1 MTARPPVSR
10 IPAARQMEDL
20 SRGADTSGYSP
31 KEYWER
37 LAGNYERSDPAG
49 WSVVLHPG
57 VPRWFNRTIDRL
69 QARAWAR
76 ALGRCGL
83 GVGARVLDVGCGTGR
98 WLERTRE
105 AGMVPVG
112 VDRTPAMLAIAA
124 ERLPGCLL
132 AAAEAQRLPFADAS
146 FDGVFA
152 VTVLQHIP
160 WAEQAQ
166 ALREMARVLRP
177 GAPLLLF
184 DLLRGK
190 GAHIF
195 PRPADDWIDLGLEAG
210 IKVVCWFGQEFLL
223 FDRLLQSAALAVRA
237 GAKHGDRAPL
247 PRPAEAEGPA
257 AARRVYWLA
266 RRVAVSLSLW
276 AEPLAEHICPRHL
289 ATHGVFVFQ
298 KLAEESPDG
307 RESR

>member
-1 MTARPPVSR
+1 MNAHLPAGRK
-10 IPAARQMEDL
+10 PAARRKDDL
-20 SRGADTSGYSP
+20 SRSADASGYSP
-31 KEYWER
+31 KEYWEW
-37 LAGNYERSDPAG
+37 LADSYERSDPAG

-57 VPRWFNRTIDRL
+57 APRWFNRTIDRL

-76 ALGRCGL
+76 ALGGCGL
-83 GVGARVLDVGCGTGR
+83 SVGARVLDVGCGTGR

-124 ERLPGCLL
+124 ERLPGCPL

-195 PRPADDWIDLGLEAG
+195 PRPAKDWIELGLEAG
-210 IKVVCWFGQEFLL
+210 IKAVGWFGQEFLL

-237 GAKHGDRAPL
+237 GAKHGDQPPL
-247 PRPAEAEGPA
+247 PRPGAAEGP

-266 RRVAVSLSLW
+266 RRFAVRLSLW
-276 AEPLAEHICPRHL
+276 AEPVAERICPPHL
-289 ATHGVFVFQ
+289 ATHGLFIFQ
-298 KLAEESPDG
+298 KLAGESPDG
-307 RESR
+307 RGNR